1 MARDESERAD
11 LIAGLLVRELRDA
24 VTAAIDG
31 GADPD
36 DVQADL
42 VRRLQH
48 LRHLQRYEHRP
59 RLLRP
64 NP

>member
-1 MARDESERAD
+1 MTRDESEPTD
-11 LIAGLLVRELRDA
+11 LIAGLLVRELRAA
-24 VTAAIDG
+24 VTAAIDE

-36 DVQADL
+36 EVQADL
-42 VRRLQH
+42 VRRLHH

-59 RLLRP
+59 RPLRP